1 MEMSNDWSAEWA
13 ASAWWLLKAVAITTP
28 IFVIVL
34 AICFVS
40 TRWGRQFWR
49 VSGAYFT
56 GRDSWR
62 VYARILL
69 LIVSTLAAVRLSV
82 LFTYFYNDSQTALQY
97 AVQAVSKGDS
107 PALQA
112 AEDGFW
118 LSMRIFALLAGLWVA
133 RALIDYLVNQWLVI
147 DWRIWLTERIVDDY
161 LDGEAYYRNRFIDDT
176 IDNPDQRIQA
186 DITAFV
192 GTSVSLSFGAVSA
205 VASIISFTKIL
216 WELSAPMT
224 ILGVT
229 IPRAMLWLVFAYV
242 LISTVIAFWIG
253 RPLINLNFINERLTA
268 AYRYALVRLRDNAE
282 RVAFYQGEQVERR
295 TLLGRFSAVIAN
307 TWAIVFRSLK
317 FSGWNLTVSQ
327 TAEVFPMAIQAPRV
341 FSGELTIGD
350 VSQTASAFRQV
361 HDSLS
366 FFRLSYDDFAEY
378 RASLI
383 RLDGLLSADE
393 ESRKL
398 PRIKGTD
405 EDRSVRLDGIGVRKP
420 DGAVLVEDL
429 RLRLQPGDA
438 VVVKGASGS
447 GKTTLLRALA
457 RIWPYADGEIGRP
470 AGSETLFLSQLPY
483 LPLGDLRTALSYP
496 AEPGAFSDDALREAL
511 GKVFLPHLADRLDDE
526 DDWAAVLSPGE
537 QQRIAFARILLI
549 RPQAVFLDEATSAV
563 DEGREHALYTLI
575 RADVPEAVLVSVA
588 HRSTVDRHHAH
599 RLELDGSGSWEY
611 SAL

>member
-1 MEMSNDWSAEWA
+1 MKMSIDWSAEWG
-13 ASAWWLLKAVAITTP
+13 ASGWWLLKAVAITAP

-69 LIVSTLAAVRLSV
+69 LLVSTLAAVRLSV

-112 AEDGFW
+112 AVDGFW
-118 LSMRIFALLAGLWVA
+118 LSMRIFALLAVLWVA
-133 RALIDYLVNQWLVI
+133 RALIDLLVNQWLVI
-147 DWRIWLTERIVDDY
+147 DWRVWLTGRVVDDY

-176 IDNPDQRIQA
+176 IDNPDQRIQS
-186 DITAFV
+186 DIAAFV

-205 VASIISFTKIL
+205 VASIISFTKVL
-216 WELSAPMT
+216 WDLSAPMT
-224 ILGVT
+224 VLGVT
-229 IPRAMLWLVFAYV
+229 IPRAMLWLVFVYV
-242 LISTVIAFWIG
+242 LVSTVIAFWIG
-253 RPLINLNFINERLTA
+253 RPLINLNFLNERLTA

-282 RVAFYQGEQVERR
+282 RVAFYHGEQVERR
-295 TLLGRFSAVIAN
+295 TLLGRFAAVIAN

-317 FSGWNLTVSQ
+317 FNGWNLTVSQ

-350 VSQTASAFRQV
+350 VSQTGSAFRQV

-378 RASLI
+378 RAALM
-383 RLDGLLSADE
+383 RLDGLLTADAQ
-393 ESRKL
+393 SRDL
-398 PRIKGTD
+398 ARVAGTD
-405 EDRSVRLDGIGVRKP
+405 ADGAVRLDGVAVRTP
-420 DGAVLVEDL
+420 DGIVLVDGL
-429 RLRLQPGDA
+429 RLSLRSGDTM
-438 VVVKGASGS
+438 VVKGASGS

-457 RIWPYADGEIGRP
+457 RIWPYSEGEVARP
-470 AGSETLFLSQLPY
+470 AGAETLFLSQMPY

-496 AEPGAFSDDALREAL
+496 AEPGIHDDDVLREAL

-526 DDWAAVLSPGE
+526 EDWAAVLSPGE
-537 QQRIAFARILLI
+537 QQRIAFARVILAK
-549 RPQAVFLDEATSAV
+549 PQAVFLDEATSAV
-563 DEGREHALYTLI
+563 DEGLEHSLYTLI
-575 RADVPEAVLVSVA
+575 RTEVPDAILVSVA
-588 HRSTVDRHHAH
+588 HRSTVDRHHAL
-599 RLELDGSGSWEY
+599 RLELSGTGAWEF